1 MEINTDIELTKTSD
15 IILNDG
21 SLNDINVK
29 NQSCEANMEVMTVST
44 PKHIK
49 EKIVDQPQNII
60 SISEKTSDNYF
71 NKCVIL
77 NYIIISASLLI
88 LSFILYNLTNEI
100 RNLNT
105 NKLSLEVEGLNAQVE
120 GLNSNLNKI
129 SNISDI
135 LEAILKYIQNLPTK
149 QLDNIPQLIQGIN
162 RSLINFEQ
170 LMRNYNM
177 QYIEY
182 TNFINSDVEFTNP
195 ENIDIPDEIML
206 QENMED
212 QTAIEPKPVENVEA
226 NAASFTQPD
235 IGF

>member
-1 MEINTDIELTKTSD
+1 MEINTNVELTKISD
-15 IILNDG
+15 I
-21 SLNDINVK
+21 SLNDVNVK
-29 NQSCEANMEVMTVST
+29 NKSCEANMEVMTVST

-105 NKLSLEVEGLNAQVE
+105 NKLSIEVEGLNAEVK
-120 GLNSNLNKI
+120 GLNTNLNKI

-135 LEAILKYIQNLPTK
+135 LEAILKYVQKIPLK

-162 RSLINFEQ
+162 RTLINFEQ
-170 LMRNYNM
+170 AMRNYNM

-182 TNFINSDVEFTNP
+182 TNFINGDNVEFANP
-195 ENIDIPDEIML
+195 ENIELPDEITIP
-206 QENMED
+206 ENTEE
-212 QTAIEPKPVENVEA
+212 QTAIESQPTENVEPSA
-226 NAASFTQPD
+226 MSFSQPD